1 MPARCGAVPSSR
13 ARAKMRRPAGWRCE
27 EARAPSWPQGARQ
40 PGGRSADE
48 RTAVL
53 WQRRCA
59 EPRARSPRSLPGR
72 TPSRWAEPPARR
84 GEASLRPLQSAL
96 DRSSDARRRFLTAEA
111 SLGNRS
117 NPNGFAAKMIR
128 VQGLTKYYGHHAA
141 IRDLAFQIERGEVI
155 GFLGL
160 NGAGKTTTLKI
171 LGCVL
176 LPTSGRVTIDEL
188 DVVGNPHEVRKRI
201 GFLPDAPPL
210 YEEMTVGAYLSFVA
224 QLRGVSAQAAPS
236 RVQTAEE
243 QMALREVHRE
253 IISSLSHGFRQRLGV
268 AQALVH
274 NPALVILDEPNS
286 GLDPAQ
292 IVEMRALIKNL
303 RGAHTILISSHILS
317 EISQTCDRLLIIQEG
332 EIVAQGTES
341 ELAQRLGGSGFIEVD
356 VRPPAQR
363 ALDALRALTAVESVA
378 LEREQDGI
386 ATLRVRAPAE
396 MRPNIT
402 RALVAANVDIY
413 RIDRVEEKLESIFLK
428 LTRKEA
434 A

>member
-1 MPARCGAVPSSR
+1 MTAD
-13 ARAKMRRPAGWRCE
+13 AG
-27 EARAPSWPQGARQ
+27 
-40 PGGRSADE
+40 
-48 RTAVL
+48 
-53 WQRRCA
+53 
-59 EPRARSPRSLPGR
+59 
-72 TPSRWAEPPARR
+72 
-84 GEASLRPLQSAL
+84 
-96 DRSSDARRRFLTAEA
+96 
-111 SLGNRS
+111 LGNRS
-117 NPNGFAAKMIR
+117 YPNGFAAKMIR

-141 IRDLAFQIERGEVI
+141 SRDLAFQIERGEVI

-176 LPTSGRVTIDEL
+176 LPTSGHVTIDDL
-188 DVVGNPHEVRKRI
+188 DVVANPHEVRKRI

-224 QLRGVSAQAAPS
+224 QLRGVSAQAAPG

-243 QMALREVHRE
+243 QMALRQVHQE

-332 EIVAQGTES
+332 EIVAQGTEG

-356 VRPPAQR
+356 VRQPAQK
-363 ALDALRALTAVESVA
+363 ALDALNGLPSVQNVELEGERDGVA
-378 LEREQDGI
+378 TIRL
-386 ATLRVRAPAE
+386 RAPAE

-402 RALVAANVDIY
+402 RTLVAAGVDVY
-413 RIDRVEEKLESIFLK
+413 RIDRVAEKLESIFLK

>member
-1 MPARCGAVPSSR
+1 
-13 ARAKMRRPAGWRCE
+13 
-27 EARAPSWPQGARQ
+27 
-40 PGGRSADE
+40 
-48 RTAVL
+48 
-53 WQRRCA
+53 
-59 EPRARSPRSLPGR
+59 
-72 TPSRWAEPPARR
+72 
-84 GEASLRPLQSAL
+84 
-96 DRSSDARRRFLTAEA
+96 
-111 SLGNRS
+111 
-117 NPNGFAAKMIR
+117 MIR

-176 LPTSGRVTIDEL
+176 LPTSGHVTIDDL
-188 DVVGNPHEVRKRI
+188 DVVANPHEVRKRI

-224 QLRGVSAQAAPS
+224 QLRGVSAQAAPG

-332 EIVAQGTES
+332 EIV
-341 ELAQRLGGSGFIEVD
+341 LGKFFS
-356 VRPPAQR
+356 
-363 ALDALRALTAVESVA
+363 A
-378 LEREQDGI
+378 LEIGRASCRE
-386 ATLRVRAPAE
+386 RV
-396 MRPNIT
+396 
-402 RALVAANVDIY
+402 
-413 RIDRVEEKLESIFLK
+413 
-428 LTRKEA
+428 
-434 A
+434 

>member
-1 MPARCGAVPSSR
+1 
-13 ARAKMRRPAGWRCE
+13 
-27 EARAPSWPQGARQ
+27 
-40 PGGRSADE
+40 
-48 RTAVL
+48 
-53 WQRRCA
+53 
-59 EPRARSPRSLPGR
+59 
-72 TPSRWAEPPARR
+72 
-84 GEASLRPLQSAL
+84 
-96 DRSSDARRRFLTAEA
+96 
-111 SLGNRS
+111 
-117 NPNGFAAKMIR
+117 MIR

-141 IRDLAFQIERGEVI
+141 IRDLAFQFERGEVI

-176 LPTSGRVTIDEL
+176 LPTSGHVTIDDL
-188 DVVGNPHEVRKRI
+188 DVVANPHEVRKRI

-224 QLRGVSAQAAPS
+224 QLRGVSAQAAPG

-243 QMALREVHRE
+243 QMALRQVHQE

-332 EIVAQGTES
+332 EIVAQGTEG

-356 VRPPAQR
+356 VRPPAQK
-363 ALDALRALTAVESVA
+363 ALDALNGLPSVQNVELEGERDGVA
-378 LEREQDGI
+378 TIRL
-386 ATLRVRAPAE
+386 RAPAE

-402 RALVAANVDIY
+402 RTLVAAGVDVY
-413 RIDRVEEKLESIFLK
+413 RIDRVAEKLESIFLK

>member
-1 MPARCGAVPSSR
+1 
-13 ARAKMRRPAGWRCE
+13 
-27 EARAPSWPQGARQ
+27 
-40 PGGRSADE
+40 
-48 RTAVL
+48 
-53 WQRRCA
+53 
-59 EPRARSPRSLPGR
+59 
-72 TPSRWAEPPARR
+72 
-84 GEASLRPLQSAL
+84 
-96 DRSSDARRRFLTAEA
+96 
-111 SLGNRS
+111 
-117 NPNGFAAKMIR
+117 MIR

-141 IRDLAFQIERGEVI
+141 IRNLAFQIERGEVI

-176 LPTSGRVTIDEL
+176 LPTSGHVTIDNL
-188 DVVGNPHEVRKRI
+188 DVVASPHEVRKRI

-224 QLRGVSAQAAPS
+224 QLRGVSAQAAPG

-243 QMALREVHRE
+243 QMALREVDRE

-332 EIVAQGTES
+332 EIVAQGTEG

-356 VRPPAQR
+356 VRPPAQK
-363 ALDALRALTAVESVA
+363 ALDALNALPSVQNVE
-378 LEREQDGI
+378 LESERDGVVTI
-386 ATLRVRAPAE
+386 RFRAPAE

-402 RALVAANVDIY
+402 RTLVAAGVDVY
-413 RIDRVEEKLESIFLK
+413 RIDRVAEKLESIFLK

-434 A
+434 S

>member
-1 MPARCGAVPSSR
+1 
-13 ARAKMRRPAGWRCE
+13 
-27 EARAPSWPQGARQ
+27 
-40 PGGRSADE
+40 
-48 RTAVL
+48 
-53 WQRRCA
+53 
-59 EPRARSPRSLPGR
+59 
-72 TPSRWAEPPARR
+72 
-84 GEASLRPLQSAL
+84 
-96 DRSSDARRRFLTAEA
+96 
-111 SLGNRS
+111 
-117 NPNGFAAKMIR
+117 MIR

-141 IRDLAFQIERGEVI
+141 IRNLAFQIERGEVI

-176 LPTSGRVTIDEL
+176 LPTSGQVTIDEL
-188 DVVGNPHEVRKRI
+188 NVVANPHEVRKRI

-224 QLRGVSAQAAPS
+224 QLRGVSAQAAPG
-236 RVQTAEE
+236 RVQTAEK

-341 ELAQRLGGSGFIEVD
+341 ELAQRLGGAGFIEVD
-356 VRPPAQR
+356 VRPPAQK
-363 ALDALRALTAVESVA
+363 ALDALNALPSVQNVELESERDGVA
-378 LEREQDGI
+378 TIRL
-386 ATLRVRAPAE
+386 RAPAE

-402 RALVAANVDIY
+402 RALVAAGVDVY
-413 RIDRVEEKLESIFLK
+413 RIDRVAEKLESIFLK

>member
-1 MPARCGAVPSSR
+1 
-13 ARAKMRRPAGWRCE
+13 
-27 EARAPSWPQGARQ
+27 
-40 PGGRSADE
+40 
-48 RTAVL
+48 
-53 WQRRCA
+53 
-59 EPRARSPRSLPGR
+59 
-72 TPSRWAEPPARR
+72 
-84 GEASLRPLQSAL
+84 
-96 DRSSDARRRFLTAEA
+96 
-111 SLGNRS
+111 
-117 NPNGFAAKMIR
+117 MIR

-176 LPTSGRVTIDEL
+176 LPTSGHVTIDDL
-188 DVVGNPHEVRKRI
+188 DVVANPHEVRKRI

-224 QLRGVSAQAAPS
+224 QLRGVSAQAAPG

-332 EIVAQGTES
+332 EIVAQGTEG

-356 VRPPAQR
+356 VRPPAQK
-363 ALDALRALTAVESVA
+363 ALDALNGLPSVQNVELEGERDGVA
-378 LEREQDGI
+378 TIRL
-386 ATLRVRAPAE
+386 RAPAE

-402 RALVAANVDIY
+402 RTLVAAGVDVY
-413 RIDRVEEKLESIFLK
+413 RIDRVVEKLESIFLK

>member
-1 MPARCGAVPSSR
+1 
-13 ARAKMRRPAGWRCE
+13 
-27 EARAPSWPQGARQ
+27 
-40 PGGRSADE
+40 
-48 RTAVL
+48 
-53 WQRRCA
+53 
-59 EPRARSPRSLPGR
+59 
-72 TPSRWAEPPARR
+72 
-84 GEASLRPLQSAL
+84 
-96 DRSSDARRRFLTAEA
+96 
-111 SLGNRS
+111 
-117 NPNGFAAKMIR
+117 MIR
-128 VQGLTKYYGHHAA
+128 VEGLTKYYGHHAA
-141 IRDLAFQIERGEVI
+141 VRNLAFEIERGEVI

-176 LPTSGRVTIDEL
+176 LPTSGHVEIDGL
-188 DVVGNPHEVRKRI
+188 DVVRNPHEVRKRI

-224 QLRGVSAQAAPS
+224 RLRGVPEKSAGA
-236 RVQTAEE
+236 RVRIAEE
-243 QMALREVHRE
+243 QMALLEVDGE

-332 EIVAQGTES
+332 EIVARGTES
-341 ELAQRLGGSGFIEVD
+341 ELAQRMGGSGFIEVD
-356 VRPPAQR
+356 VSPPAQR
-363 ALDALRALTAVESVA
+363 AVQALATLLPVDGLSVVG
-378 LEREQDGI
+378 ERDGM
-386 ATLRVRAPAE
+386 ATLRLRAPAE
-396 MRPNIT
+396 MRPKIT
-402 RALVAANVDIY
+402 RALVAADVDVY
-413 RIDRVEEKLESIFLK
+413 RIDRAVEKLESIFLK

>member
-1 MPARCGAVPSSR
+1 MA
-13 ARAKMRRPAGWRCE
+13 
-27 EARAPSWPQGARQ
+27 AP
-40 PGGRSADE
+40 
-48 RTAVL
+48 
-53 WQRRCA
+53 WQRRRA
-59 EPRARSPRSLPGR
+59 GRRARSPRPLPGR
-72 TPSRWAEPPARR
+72 TPSRWGAPPALQD
-84 GEASLRPLQSAL
+84 GASLWPSRSAL
-96 DRSSDARRRFLTAEA
+96 DRSSGGRRRSLTADA

-117 NPNGFAAKMIR
+117 YPNGFAAKMIR

-141 IRDLAFQIERGEVI
+141 IRNIAFNIERGEVI

-176 LPTSGRVTIDEL
+176 LPTSGHVTIDGM
-188 DVVGNPHEVRKRI
+188 DVVQNPHEIRKRI

-210 YEEMTVGAYLSFVA
+210 YEEMTVGGYLSFVA
-224 QLRGVSAQAAPS
+224 QLRGVSASSARD
-236 RVQTAEE
+236 RVLSAEQ

-341 ELAQRLGGSGFIEVD
+341 ELARRLGGSGFIEVD
-356 VRPPAQR
+356 VRSPAR
-363 ALDALRALTAVESVA
+363 GALDALRALAAVESVA
-378 LEREQDGI
+378 LERERDGI
-386 ATLRVRAPAE
+386 ATIRVRAPAE
-396 MRPNIT
+396 MRPSIT
-402 RALVAANVDIY
+402 RALVAADVDVY
-413 RIDRVEEKLESIFLK
+413 RIDRVGEKLESIFLK

-434 A
+434 V